1 MTTPD
6 ASELLPRFHEK
17 YVEFAK
23 DLIKTFPE
31 LSTEINAAIEL
42 PEEERVANYTKD
54 VLTTASVKAD
64 QTKTPG
70 KVLPGVEIS
79 PELWATAGKKTR
91 AAIYEYISLLNLCMA
106 FQGSGEFTKE
116 WADNMMRDARASMN
130 KLDFDSISKLIFKT
144 FGSKEGS
151 TDALPPLPE
160 RFLKGKLAK
169 LAEEMVKEFKPTD
182 FGITKE
188 QLEAC
193 ERDPTRAFEILMSAS
208 MMDPNTIKSAMM
220 RVGKRLQEKV
230 ARGEFK
236 PAELVAEAEELMKE
250 FQEHPAFVELME
262 TFRNAFNFSDMETA
276 RATGHDNEGRLS
288 KVRERLRKKLEQR
301 KKK

>member
-6 ASELLPRFHEK
+6 ASELLPKFHEK

-23 DLIKTFPE
+23 DLLKTFPE
-31 LSTEINAAIEL
+31 LSTEINAAVEL
-42 PEEERVANYTKD
+42 PEGERIEKYKTE
-54 VLTTASVKAD
+54 VLSSYSIRTD

-70 KVLPGVEIS
+70 KVLPGVELG
-79 PELWATAGKKTR
+79 PELWATTGKKTR
-91 AAIYEYISLLNLCMA
+91 AAIHEYLSLLNLCVA

-116 WADNMMRDARASMN
+116 WADNMMREARASMN

-144 FGSKEGS
+144 FGSKDGS
-151 TDALPPLPE
+151 DALPPLPE

-169 LAEEMVKEFKPTD
+169 LAEEMVKEFKPSD

-188 QLEAC
+188 QLDAC

-208 MMDPNTIKSAMM
+208 MMDPNTIKGAMM

-230 ARGEFK
+230 ARGELK

-262 TFRNAFNFSDMETA
+262 TFRNAFNFSDMEAA

-288 KVRERLRKKLEQR
+288 KVRERLRKKLDQR

>member
-42 PEEERVANYTKD
+42 SEEDRVSRYSKEILVTFPSKI
-54 VLTTASVKAD
+54 D

-70 KVLPGVEIS
+70 KVLPGVEIV
-79 PELWATAGKKTR
+79 PELWATTGKKTR
-91 AAIYEYISLLNLCMA
+91 AAIYEYLSILNLCIA
-106 FQGSGEFTKE
+106 FQGTPEFTKE
-116 WADNMMRDARASMN
+116 WADNMMREARASMN
-130 KLDFDSISKLIFKT
+130 KIDFENISKMLFKT
-144 FGSKEGS
+144 FGSKDGS
-151 TDALPPLPE
+151 SALPPLPE

-169 LAEEMVKEFKPTD
+169 LAEEMVKEFKPED
-182 FGITKE
+182 FGITQE
-188 QLEAC
+188 QIDAC

-208 MMDPNTIKSAMM
+208 VMDPSTIKSAMM

-230 ARGEFK
+230 SCGELK
-236 PAELVAEAEELMKE
+236 PQELVLEAEELIKE
-250 FQEHPAFVELME
+250 FKEHPAFVELME

-288 KVRERLRKKLEQR
+288 KVRERLRKKLDQR